1 MPPITPQ
8 SCIQRKPDVLT
19 TDVNG
24 EVVMM
29 NAALGE
35 YYGLN
40 PVASD
45 IWLRL
50 AQPRVVAD
58 LVRDLADSYEGDPA
72 VIEADLLAL
81 FEGLMA
87 KDMIVVDTPATGTP

>member
-1 MPPITPQ
+1 MPSITPQ
-8 SCIQRKPDVLT
+8 SRVWRKPDVLAA
-19 TDVNG
+19 DVNG

-45 IWLRL
+45 IWRRL
-50 AQPRVVAD
+50 DRPTVVAD
-58 LVRDLADSYEGDPA
+58 MVRDLVDSYEGDPA
-72 VIEADLLAL
+72 VIEADLLSL
-81 FEGLMA
+81 FDGLQA
-87 KDMIVVDTPATGTP
+87 KGLLVAEMPL